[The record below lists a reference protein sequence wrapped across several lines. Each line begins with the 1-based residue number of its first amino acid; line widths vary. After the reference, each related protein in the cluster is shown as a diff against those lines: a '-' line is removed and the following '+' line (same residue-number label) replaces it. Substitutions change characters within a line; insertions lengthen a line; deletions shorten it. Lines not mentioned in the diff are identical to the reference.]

1 MSSKRVYNK
10 EVQKRSDTKRKDN
23 PERKEFMKQLQK
35 QPHII
40 KARRISV
47 WKKRGVISDD
57 YDELHNKYLNTELCE
72 MCNIK
77 MEGKGKQK
85 KCLDHCH
92 TTGKFRKILCNN
104 CNWTLMRN
112 K

>member
-1 MSSKRVYNK
+1 MMPRPYNK
-10 EVQKRSDTKRKDN
+10 EVQKRGDDKRKDC
-23 PERKEFMKQLQK
+23 PIRKEYIRQLQK

-40 KARRISV
+40 KSRFIGC
-47 WKKRGVISDD
+47 WKKRGVISED
-57 YDELHNKYLNTELCE
+57 YDVLYNTYLTTTKCQ
-72 MCNIK
+72 MCDVVL
-77 MEGKGKQK
+77 EGKGRNK

-92 TTGKFRKILCNN
+92 QTGAFRKILCNN